1 MEKLD
6 LNEIREKIDD
16 IDDRLVELFKER
28 MDMAYKVAEYKK
40 ASNTGILNSKREREI
55 INRLTEKAGDEYSTY
70 LKILYN
76 TIFDLSRSYQAK
88 VIYSEKK
95 SVQAA
100 KITEAVE
107 KTEKLMP
114 SSAVVACQGREGA
127 YSQSACEKL
136 FYNPTIMYFNNFRG
150 VFEAVKSGM
159 CRYGIL
165 PVENSVHGSVTEVID
180 LMREYDFNIVK
191 STKIQIN
198 HVLLAKPSVRDVSE
212 IKEILSH
219 PQAIGQCDK
228 YLTTLKGVKLTECE
242 NTAVASG
249 IVAESERD
257 DLAAI
262 SSPLCAELYGL
273 RIVEHSIKNNDNN
286 YTRFICISKEPE
298 IYPGADKMSF
308 IISISHKPGSL
319 YSLISKFAALGI
331 NLTKIESRPIAGKD
345 FEFMFYFEA
354 SVSVYSD
361 DLIHL
366 ISEFEHNGEN
376 FRFLGCYTE
385 N

>member
-1 MEKLD
+1 MDLQKTRETIDRIDEQLVKLF
-6 LNEIREKIDD
+6 
-16 IDDRLVELFKER
+16 VER
-28 MDMAYKVAEYKK
+28 MEAVKDVAKFKK
-40 ASNTGILNSKREREI
+40 ENNMPIFNGKREREI
-55 INRLTEKAGDEYSTY
+55 VNKLTNEVSPELALYV
-70 LKILYN
+70 KILYN
-76 TIFDLSRSYQAK
+76 TLFAVSREYQIREINKESKIVDKIKSALSSTDKQLPA
-88 VIYSEKK
+88 
-95 SVQAA
+95 
-100 KITEAVE
+100 
-107 KTEKLMP
+107 
-114 SSAVVACQGREGA
+114 SAIVACQGTEGA
-127 YSQSACEKL
+127 YSQKACEKL
-136 FYNPTIMYFNNFRG
+136 FFNPSVMYFDSFKG
-150 VFEAVKSGM
+150 VFDAVSNGM

-165 PVENSVHGSVTEVID
+165 PLENSVHGTVTEVYD
-180 LMREYDFNIVK
+180 LTSSYDFSIVK
-191 STKIQIN
+191 AVKIQIN
-198 HVLLAKPSVRDVSE
+198 HVLAAKSKDCKVGE
-212 IKEILSH
+212 ICSH
-219 PQAIGQCDK
+219 RQAIGQCDK
-228 YLTTLKGVKLTECE
+228 FLKSLDGVKITPWE
-242 NTAVASG
+242 NTALAAEYVANSDR
-249 IVAESERD
+249 S

-262 SSPLCAELYGL
+262 CSRECAQLNGL
-273 RIVEHSIKNNDNN
+273 HIINDNIVDSDNN

-354 SVSVYSD
+354 SVSVYSG